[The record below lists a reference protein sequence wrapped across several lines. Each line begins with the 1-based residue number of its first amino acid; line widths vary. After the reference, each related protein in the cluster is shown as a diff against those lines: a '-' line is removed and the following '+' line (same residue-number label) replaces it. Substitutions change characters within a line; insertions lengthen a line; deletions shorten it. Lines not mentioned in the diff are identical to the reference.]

1 MKDRAIIKVKNWLED
16 NGCRY
21 DTSEG
26 RDGFGEVGTAS
37 INFLDEH
44 GMVLCIIS
52 ETEDGRLEVTRNNR
66 KNRTVQ
72 ELGAMSASKAINVLE
87 TLQIIQIFSREV
99 V

>member
-1 MKDRAIIKVKNWLED
+1 MKDRAIIKVKNWLKD

-44 GMVLCIIS
+44 GMVLCIIA
-52 ETEDGRLEVTRNNR
+52 ETENGQLEVTRNNR
-66 KNRTVQ
+66 RNRTVQ
-72 ELGAMSASKAINVLE
+72 ELGVMSVNNAINVI
-87 TLQIIQIFSREV
+87 QIISMFSGEV